1 MYQAESA
8 NVLFKRRSSSESET
22 GDRVRSRVSRNV
34 VLLGLVS
41 LFTDVSSEM
50 VSTVLPIYAIVVL
63 GASPLA
69 YGFIDGLYQGAG
81 ALVRIASGVL
91 GDRWGRYKQL
101 AVAGYGLSAI
111 CRVALLA
118 VGGSMA
124 GVSGSIFADRVGKGI
139 RTAPRDA
146 LITLSSA
153 RDQLGQAFGVHRAMD
168 TAGAML
174 GPLVAVGI
182 LLLAPGKFDAVFAVS
197 LCFAILGLAVLV
209 LFVGNRRRERAAAVD
224 KDKRPGLRTALSLLS
239 LPRFRTLTIVGSLL
253 GLVTISDAFVYLGLQ
268 RSMDLDNALF
278 PLLFVGSALS
288 FMVLAVPVGRL
299 ADRVGR
305 ARVFVGGY
313 ALLPVVYAV
322 LLLPS
327 IGVPQ
332 LGLALLM
339 LGTYYAATD
348 GVLSA
353 AAGALVPTDRVGS
366 ALGLL
371 VTATS
376 LAKFAASI
384 LFGLLWTVVG
394 LQTAALIFLVALV
407 LVTCAAAATVGRP
420 AWSGSDA

>member
-8 NVLFKRRSSSESET
+8 SVLFKR
-22 GDRVRSRVSRNV
+22 GDKTDVSGRTRARVSKNV

-41 LFTDVSSEM
+41 LLTDVSSEM

-69 YGFIDGLYQGAG
+69 YGFIDGLYQGAA

-101 AVAGYGLSAI
+101 AVAGYSLSAVCRVGLLAFGASIGGLSVAI
-111 CRVALLA
+111 
-118 VGGSMA
+118 
-124 GVSGSIFADRVGKGI
+124 FTDRVGKGI

-153 RDQLGQAFGVHRAMD
+153 RERLGTAFGVHRAMD

-197 LCFAILGLAVLV
+197 LCFAILGVAVLV
-209 LFVGNRRRERAAAVD
+209 LFVQNKRREQAKATPD
-224 KDKRPGLRTALSLLS
+224 EDRPGLRAAFALLS
-239 LPRFRTLTIVGSLL
+239 ISRYRTLTIIGSLL
-253 GLVTISDAFVYLGLQ
+253 GLVTISDAFIYLGLQ

-278 PLLFVGSALS
+278 PLLFVGSALA
-288 FMVLAVPVGRL
+288 FMVLAVPVGKL
-299 ADRVGR
+299 ADRIGR

-313 ALLPVVYAV
+313 ALLPIVYSS

-327 IGVPQ
+327 TGVVEV
-332 LGLALLM
+332 GLALLM

-353 AAGALVPTDRVGS
+353 AAGALVPSERVGS

-384 LFGLLWTVVG
+384 LFGLLWTLVG
-394 LQTAALIFLVALV
+394 LQTAALIFLIALV

-420 AWSGSDA
+420 GWSAADA